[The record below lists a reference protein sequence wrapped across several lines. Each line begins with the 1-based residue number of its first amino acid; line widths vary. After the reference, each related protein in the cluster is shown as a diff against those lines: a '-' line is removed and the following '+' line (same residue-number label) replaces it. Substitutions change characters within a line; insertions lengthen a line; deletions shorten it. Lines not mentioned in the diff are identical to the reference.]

1 MKLKDFFG
9 FFFALLNG
17 AQTWHIW
24 MNSIKWEASIWYFLK
39 RTNILVKEHKYQKD
53 LADMCQKVKIFWCCW
68 IWIVATQGVTDT
80 ERSLNNSILNLQ
92 YLSTAGCRDQIF
104 WGYSCWEDAETL
116 LHGLNSWKRTSLA
129 RMLDEFLHLPF
140 PNWWAFLSCKLIP
153 SGNTFPIFV
162 QKIKFCNKK
171 TTKNFIIMMKS

>member
-1 MKLKDFFG
+1 M
-9 FFFALLNG
+9 
-17 AQTWHIW
+17 
-24 MNSIKWEASIWYFLK
+24 
-39 RTNILVKEHKYQKD
+39 
-53 LADMCQKVKIFWCCW
+53 
-68 IWIVATQGVTDT
+68 TQEVTDT

-171 TTKNFIIMMKS
+171 PQKILSSWWKVKKKFCCNRFHRLLLFQFLSCTVIWDAVSFYGGLLWVRKDIALQ